1 MAMKEMKLTKEGLEN
16 LQNELDYLITV
27 KRKEVSDKI
36 KTARGFGDLSENS
49 EYDEAKN
56 EHAMVEARIQ
66 QLQTVLKHVVVVD
79 ESELSSDT
87 VGIGSTVRVLC
98 TKNNREDT
106 YKIVG
111 STESDPMKKR
121 ISDESPVGKALIGHK
136 VGEVVEAEAPN
147 GVIAYEILEISK

>member
-1 MAMKEMKLTKEGLEN
+1 M
-16 LQNELDYLITV
+16 
-27 KRKEVSDKI
+27 
-36 KTARGFGDLSENS
+36 
-49 EYDEAKN
+49 
-56 EHAMVEARIQ
+56 
-66 QLQTVLKHVVVVD
+66 LKHVVVVD

-87 VGIGSTVRVLC
+87 VGVGSTVRVLC
-98 TKNNREDT
+98 TKNTREDT